1 MTAPPP
7 DSAQQRFMLLNA
19 ARGVGAIVMIVGLVV
34 WYTDLLRVGGDM
46 ATGGVVFAA
55 GLALSFLLPKFLA
68 RRWRTPPG
76 Q

>member
-7 DSAQQRFMLLNA
+7 DPAQQRFMLLNA
-19 ARGVGAIVMIVGLVV
+19 ARGVGAIVMIVGLVI
-34 WYTDLLRVGGDM
+34 WYTDLVQVGGD
-46 ATGGVVFAA
+46 AIIGGVTFAL

-68 RRWRTPPG
+68 RRWRTPSG